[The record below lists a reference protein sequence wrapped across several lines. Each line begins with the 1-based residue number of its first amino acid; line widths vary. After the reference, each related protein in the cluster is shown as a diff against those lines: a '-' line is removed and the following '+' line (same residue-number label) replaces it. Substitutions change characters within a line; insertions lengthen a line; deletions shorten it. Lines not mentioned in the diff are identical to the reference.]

1 MNLNDF
7 VVLPN
12 NKAKSVKLNARNPQE
27 LQMAT
32 GTLAQESKEIEEQL
46 QQLKESMSKEKEER
60 ALPRGFRWKSGQCA
74 SLNSNAVTSG
84 VKKDKENRFQKLSS
98 GKLTIRVLKDGLVTA
113 PPPPP
118 TLRDRRKNRLRG
130 TYCGQCEIK
139 TAGLTCA
146 ECAEDYCIGCFTK
159 FHQKGALKLHR
170 MIPIQTDLQTHV
182 STRDVVTCFQ
192 KQTNPTS
199 CPTTCAGPVGAKPMQ
214 LHSDRSQVSIEDHEE
229 EKKVEMS
236 EEGPKMSFLEGEYN
250 EVESASSFQE
260 ALRHWRGEKTD
271 GSGESMREDAMW
283 TPIRPVSVAVMATQ
297 ADFSPGG
304 GAAGRGRG
312 VGEEKVPVRVEF
324 TENSLTYM
332 DRLLLKK
339 LLRTPVENDHPLL
352 AFGADL
358 KLLPEANTGEETAS
372 GLTAQEEDF
381 RHYCALLFEVPVN
394 RGTTGPQITKPEPS
408 LLIEVVDERDG
419 DVKGVL
425 VAEGTTDNNRNVP
438 SVQPVFIEEAPVP
451 QTALTTGSSRASSSS
466 PSAAQ
471 CKATA
476 QRNAALQPR
485 SSKPRTLPAER
496 SIKALSSK
504 SKPSARPTPETPRA
518 SKTSIK
524 MPNSMSQKPN
534 VHKSNPEHG
543 LAHLSSPLLVHS
555 QGEIPKFSLCPDSFP
570 PDVSPLASTRPT
582 IPEDHL
588 SPSPSI
594 SLRSTF
600 TVSPPSAAK
609 SSSLPQVYQSTPLQS
624 SSHPSL
630 LLQQPQ
636 SPQLSPESISLKLP
650 QLPPNNS
657 GSPRQ
662 SRLSCRG
669 PESLLSYNPLRLP
682 LSPVSSSPNT
692 LPTSM
697 QPSPPVKNRSSSSQ
711 LKALS
716 SHRSSVTSQDPLVP
730 RSCTLVSGGEE
741 FIPETQSIPSLPSQL
756 LDVTEN
762 LPLRVKMEEEREL
775 SVDSGDEISTDS
787 LDGAPHEEDSS
798 DEEARM
804 HGRRSREERAITHS
818 EDPFVAAE
826 AQSEKDLPTC
836 EKEQLSTP
844 SMAVHDQNAGPVSE
858 QFCDPD
864 AFPPPGLD
872 MNCGHSDTAEHTRC
886 DPLLTGYNSP
896 QDSDLTESEGYG
908 PSSGLSAY
916 TEEHEAENN
925 RVQPTTIQIHSTRP
939 TSRGEMST
947 SEFRPLSR
955 AAREIMEVCGVD
967 PSGCEDP
974 DLESDTTAHALH
986 VLEHERRLMAKD
998 TWKQASLLT
1007 GDCAGRDPHGEDPFT
1022 RGRASNDQNDDEE
1035 DDEEEAAAQRDQ
1047 QSVLLLP

>member
-1 MNLNDF
+1 M
-7 VVLPN
+7 
-12 NKAKSVKLNARNPQE
+12 
-27 LQMAT
+27 
-32 GTLAQESKEIEEQL
+32 
-46 QQLKESMSKEKEER
+46 
-60 ALPRGFRWKSGQCA
+60 RG
-74 SLNSNAVTSG
+74 
-84 VKKDKENRFQKLSS
+84 
-98 GKLTIRVLKDGLVTA
+98 GL
-113 PPPPP
+113 
-118 TLRDRRKNRLRG
+118 
-130 TYCGQCEIK
+130 
-139 TAGLTCA
+139 
-146 ECAEDYCIGCFTK
+146 
-159 FHQKGALKLHR
+159 LHR
-170 MIPIQTDLQTHV
+170 LLHQIPPEGSTEAPQDDPHSDLQTHV

-555 QGEIPKFSLCPDSFP
+555 Q
-570 PDVSPLASTRPT
+570 
-582 IPEDHL
+582 
-588 SPSPSI
+588 
-594 SLRSTF
+594 
-600 TVSPPSAAK
+600 
-609 SSSLPQVYQSTPLQS
+609 
-624 SSHPSL
+624 
-630 LLQQPQ
+630 
-636 SPQLSPESISLKLP
+636 
-650 QLPPNNS
+650 
-657 GSPRQ
+657 
-662 SRLSCRG
+662 
-669 PESLLSYNPLRLP
+669 
-682 LSPVSSSPNT
+682 
-692 LPTSM
+692 
-697 QPSPPVKNRSSSSQ
+697 
-711 LKALS
+711 
-716 SHRSSVTSQDPLVP
+716 VP

>member
-372 GLTAQEEDF
+372 GLTATCRCDED
-381 RHYCALLFEVPVN
+381 
-394 RGTTGPQITKPEPS
+394 I
-408 LLIEVVDERDG
+408 
-419 DVKGVL
+419 
-425 VAEGTTDNNRNVP
+425 
-438 SVQPVFIEEAPVP
+438 
-451 QTALTTGSSRASSSS
+451 RA
-466 PSAAQ
+466 
-471 CKATA
+471 
-476 QRNAALQPR
+476 
-485 SSKPRTLPAER
+485 
-496 SIKALSSK
+496 
-504 SKPSARPTPETPRA
+504 
-518 SKTSIK
+518 
-524 MPNSMSQKPN
+524 
-534 VHKSNPEHG
+534 G
-543 LAHLSSPLLVHS
+543 
-555 QGEIPKFSLCPDSFP
+555 
-570 PDVSPLASTRPT
+570 
-582 IPEDHL
+582 
-588 SPSPSI
+588 
-594 SLRSTF
+594 
-600 TVSPPSAAK
+600 
-609 SSSLPQVYQSTPLQS
+609 
-624 SSHPSL
+624 
-630 LLQQPQ
+630 
-636 SPQLSPESISLKLP
+636 
-650 QLPPNNS
+650 
-657 GSPRQ
+657 
-662 SRLSCRG
+662 
-669 PESLLSYNPLRLP
+669 LLS
-682 LSPVSSSPNT
+682 
-692 LPTSM
+692 
-697 QPSPPVKNRSSSSQ
+697 
-711 LKALS
+711 
-716 SHRSSVTSQDPLVP
+716 
-730 RSCTLVSGGEE
+730 G
-741 FIPETQSIPSLPSQL
+741 
-756 LDVTEN
+756 
-762 LPLRVKMEEEREL
+762 
-775 SVDSGDEISTDS
+775 
-787 LDGAPHEEDSS
+787 
-798 DEEARM
+798 
-804 HGRRSREERAITHS
+804 
-818 EDPFVAAE
+818 
-826 AQSEKDLPTC
+826 
-836 EKEQLSTP
+836 
-844 SMAVHDQNAGPVSE
+844 
-858 QFCDPD
+858 
-864 AFPPPGLD
+864 
-872 MNCGHSDTAEHTRC
+872 
-886 DPLLTGYNSP
+886 
-896 QDSDLTESEGYG
+896 
-908 PSSGLSAY
+908 
-916 TEEHEAENN
+916 
-925 RVQPTTIQIHSTRP
+925 
-939 TSRGEMST
+939 
-947 SEFRPLSR
+947 
-955 AAREIMEVCGVD
+955 
-967 PSGCEDP
+967 
-974 DLESDTTAHALH
+974 
-986 VLEHERRLMAKD
+986 
-998 TWKQASLLT
+998 
-1007 GDCAGRDPHGEDPFT
+1007 
-1022 RGRASNDQNDDEE
+1022 
-1035 DDEEEAAAQRDQ
+1035 
-1047 QSVLLLP
+1047 

>member
-555 QGEIPKFSLCPDSFP
+555 Q
-570 PDVSPLASTRPT
+570 
-582 IPEDHL
+582 
-588 SPSPSI
+588 
-594 SLRSTF
+594 
-600 TVSPPSAAK
+600 
-609 SSSLPQVYQSTPLQS
+609 
-624 SSHPSL
+624 
-630 LLQQPQ
+630 
-636 SPQLSPESISLKLP
+636 
-650 QLPPNNS
+650 
-657 GSPRQ
+657 
-662 SRLSCRG
+662 
-669 PESLLSYNPLRLP
+669 
-682 LSPVSSSPNT
+682 
-692 LPTSM
+692 
-697 QPSPPVKNRSSSSQ
+697 
-711 LKALS
+711 
-716 SHRSSVTSQDPLVP
+716 VP

-1022 RGRASNDQNDDEE
+1022 WGRASNDQNDDEE

>member
-555 QGEIPKFSLCPDSFP
+555 Q
-570 PDVSPLASTRPT
+570 
-582 IPEDHL
+582 
-588 SPSPSI
+588 
-594 SLRSTF
+594 
-600 TVSPPSAAK
+600 
-609 SSSLPQVYQSTPLQS
+609 
-624 SSHPSL
+624 
-630 LLQQPQ
+630 
-636 SPQLSPESISLKLP
+636 
-650 QLPPNNS
+650 
-657 GSPRQ
+657 
-662 SRLSCRG
+662 
-669 PESLLSYNPLRLP
+669 
-682 LSPVSSSPNT
+682 
-692 LPTSM
+692 
-697 QPSPPVKNRSSSSQ
+697 
-711 LKALS
+711 
-716 SHRSSVTSQDPLVP
+716 VP

-844 SMAVHDQNAGPVSE
+844 SMRAVHDQNAGPVSE

-1022 RGRASNDQNDDEE
+1022 WGRASNDQNDDEE

>member
-555 QGEIPKFSLCPDSFP
+555 Q
-570 PDVSPLASTRPT
+570 
-582 IPEDHL
+582 
-588 SPSPSI
+588 
-594 SLRSTF
+594 
-600 TVSPPSAAK
+600 
-609 SSSLPQVYQSTPLQS
+609 
-624 SSHPSL
+624 
-630 LLQQPQ
+630 
-636 SPQLSPESISLKLP
+636 
-650 QLPPNNS
+650 
-657 GSPRQ
+657 
-662 SRLSCRG
+662 
-669 PESLLSYNPLRLP
+669 
-682 LSPVSSSPNT
+682 
-692 LPTSM
+692 
-697 QPSPPVKNRSSSSQ
+697 
-711 LKALS
+711 
-716 SHRSSVTSQDPLVP
+716 VP